1 MRLTMHKGID
11 PALLQQALVD
21 ACAHMSPPGGYLC
34 PRHVYRALL
43 SGALDDAVV
52 AEQWGTED
60 ERRRLHRNDE
70 SRLAFAAAVVASV
83 LPGPWFVPFEP
94 WAA

>member
-11 PALLQQALVD
+11 PALLQQALID
-21 ACAHMSPPGGYLC
+21 ACAHLSPPGGFLC
-34 PRHVYRALL
+34 PRQVYRALL

-52 AEQWGTED
+52 AEQWGEAG

-70 SRLAFAAAVVASV
+70 SRLAFDAAVVASV
-83 LPGPWFVPFEP
+83 LPGPWLVPFEP

>member
-11 PALLQQALVD
+11 PTLLQQALVD
-21 ACAHMSPPGGYLC
+21 ACAHMRTDDGYLC
-34 PRHVYRALL
+34 PRQVFRALL

-52 AEQWGTED
+52 AGQWGRLD

-70 SRLAFAAAVVASV
+70 TRLAFDAAVVASV
-83 LPGPWFVPFEP
+83 LPGPWFVPYEP